1 MNIIRNINNI
11 AKNFQNSCLTLGNFD
26 GLHQGHQEILHFS
39 KNLAS
44 KENLKSSLLTFEPHP
59 RHFFNKDKSK
69 NSRIYSLSQK
79 LSIIN
84 NENLADIIF
93 LMNFNN
99 ELANLNAEEFIKK
112 ILIKKLQPKNV
123 IIGYDFN
130 FGKGRLG
137 NCEMLQKFAKNN
149 YNLYKINAKNNK
161 NNQIYSSTLARNL
174 IKDGNIKDA
183 NNILTRK
190 FEILGEIV
198 KGNQNGRKIG
208 FKTININPK
217 YHIIQPKFGVYK
229 TITNINNKYYKSITN
244 FGIKPTFKDQKPLF
258 ETHIFNFN
266 QEIYGQKAKIQFIEF
281 IREEKKFKN
290 IEQLKEQIKIDC
302 QNAQI

>member
-26 GLHQGHQEILHFS
+26 GLHQGHQEILNFS
-39 KNLAS
+39 KNLAN

-84 NENLADIIF
+84 SENLADIVF
-93 LMNFNN
+93 LMNFNK
-99 ELANLNAEEFIKK
+99 ELANLNAEKFIEE
-112 ILIKKLQPKNV
+112 ILIKKLQPKNI

-149 YNLYKINAKNNK
+149 YNLYKINAKNNQ

-174 IKDGNIKDA
+174 INQGHIKDA
-183 NNILTRK
+183 NIILTRK
-190 FEILGEIV
+190 FEIAGKII
-198 KGNQNGRKIG
+198 KGSQNGRKIG

-229 TITNINNKYYKSITN
+229 TITEINNKYYNSITN
-244 FGIKPTFKDQKPLF
+244 FGVKPTFKDQKPIF
-258 ETHIFNFN
+258 ETYF
-266 QEIYGQKAKIQFIEF
+266 
-281 IREEKKFKN
+281 
-290 IEQLKEQIKIDC
+290 
-302 QNAQI
+302 